1 MEKNLVEADVRLA
14 KFCAN
19 SKGTLSS
26 PIEHTWKRGDKCA
39 KLDHCIA
46 WNFHLASPRVVFNDM
61 AHQRFDHA
69 ILSFSLPA
77 AEFSKKL
84 QPARRQLAQTDRIDA
99 VFFQNHLQVWQD
111 AVHDKILLALE
122 ENERDT
128 LMTMQ
133 RADQEVMKDEVLK
146 LQLKEV
152 KARQ

>member
-1 MEKNLVEADVRLA
+1 L
-14 KFCAN
+14 
-19 SKGTLSS
+19 
-26 PIEHTWKRGDKCA
+26 
-39 KLDHCIA
+39 
-46 WNFHLASPRVVFNDM
+46 
-61 AHQRFDHA
+61 
-69 ILSFSLPA
+69 
-77 AEFSKKL
+77 
-84 QPARRQLAQTDRIDA
+84 
-99 VFFQNHLQVWQD
+99 WQD